1 MPVLSQLGVA
11 GRVEHL
17 FETIRNPKTGEPY
30 TNTEVMRMSSG
41 VLAEEDVERVR
52 SGRLA
57 SPSMSQIAALA
68 AAFGATPTYLLDED
82 REPSVL
88 DEEVLAALADETAT
102 TIFKESA
109 HFSKR
114 EKAFVLE
121 IVRQI
126 ANQLDAEDGR

>member
-1 MPVLSQLGVA
+1 
-11 GRVEHL
+11 
-17 FETIRNPKTGEPY
+17 
-30 TNTEVMRMSSG
+30 MSSG
-41 VLAEEDVERVR
+41 VLAEEDAERVR
-52 SGRLA
+52 SGGLA

-68 AAFGATPTYLLDED
+68 AAFGATSTYLLDED
-82 REPSVL
+82 RESSVL

-114 EKAFVLE
+114 EKACVLE

>member
-88 DEEVLAALADETAT
+88 DEEVLAA
-102 TIFKESA
+102 
-109 HFSKR
+109 
-114 EKAFVLE
+114 
-121 IVRQI
+121 
-126 ANQLDAEDGR
+126 